1 VNLINAVRNLL
12 LFICGF
18 SPGETGIATEV
29 KFEKSN
35 SSSGR
40 NKSLGYKS
48 RSL

>member
-1 VNLINAVRNLL
+1 

-18 SPGETGIATEV
+18 SPGDTGIATEV

-40 NKSLGYKS
+40 NESFGYKS